1 MKITKSE
8 LTQIIKEELSKELM
22 QERNM
27 SLKDMELLL
36 KKVYDAARITSKD
49 LQFEKFLSAA
59 NFISSALDLNSSV
72 SYAGSLDLAEKYV
85 EYFLPLRLK
94 DKEQTM
100 EDLKRLEK
108 VLDDQGLA
116 AKIFDNFFR
125 NIGRKLGIR
134 GGLEKQFLNLSRAL
148 LALVA
153 EAQNVVR
160 QGGRVGQMRRKYE
173 KERAA
178 DTKEEFKSFLIG
190 NIYGDYL
197 FGSGRASREKI
208 IQRLERSA
216 PRRIDYDDTGAGR
229 ELYEKDQ
236 RKMIDDMLD
245 KYEMAFRRND
255 RRLPQAVADY
265 LQVPN
270 PVRSYSGIKT
280 ALMSHILEDLQRI
293 SDTGSY

>member
-49 LQFEKFLSAA
+49 LQFDKFLSAV
-59 NFISSALDLNSSV
+59 NLMVQTLDLNSRIPFDQAVSV
-72 SYAGSLDLAEKYV
+72 SEKYL
-85 EYFLPLRLK
+85 EYFLPLYLK
-94 DKEQTM
+94 DKEQTIK
-100 EDLKRLEK
+100 DLERLER
-108 VLDDQGLA
+108 VLDDQGLT

-125 NIGRKLGIR
+125 NVGRKLGIR
-134 GGLEKQFLNLSRAL
+134 GSLEKQFMNLQSAL
-148 LALVA
+148 SILVGDA
-153 EAQNVVR
+153 ATVVR
-160 QGGRVGQMRRKYE
+160 TGGRIRQMRRKAE

-178 DTKEEFKSFLIG
+178 ETKEEFKSFLLG
-190 NIYGDYL
+190 IYGNYL
-197 FGSGRASREKI
+197 FGSGTASREKI

-236 RKMIDDMLD
+236 RKMIDDILD

-270 PVRSYSGIKT
+270 PVRSYSAVKA
-280 ALMSHILEDLQRI
+280 ALMSHMLEDLQRI

>member
-178 DTKEEFKSFLIG
+178 DTKEEFKSFL
-190 NIYGDYL
+190 L
-197 FGSGRASREKI
+197 
-208 IQRLERSA
+208 
-216 PRRIDYDDTGAGR
+216 
-229 ELYEKDQ
+229 
-236 RKMIDDMLD
+236 
-245 KYEMAFRRND
+245 
-255 RRLPQAVADY
+255 
-265 LQVPN
+265 
-270 PVRSYSGIKT
+270 
-280 ALMSHILEDLQRI
+280 
-293 SDTGSY
+293 